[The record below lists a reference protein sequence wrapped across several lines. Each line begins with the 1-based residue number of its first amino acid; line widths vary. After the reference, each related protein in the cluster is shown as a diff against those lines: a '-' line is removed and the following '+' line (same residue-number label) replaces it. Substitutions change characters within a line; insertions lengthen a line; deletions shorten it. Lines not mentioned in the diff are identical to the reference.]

1 MKLWSWWKKRSQNF
15 RMRTAPFRVTSTS
28 AAERVTPCDWYAVGL
43 DKLVNTSGDSSL
55 CFRPLEPKLEVNL
68 YIVWKKFQVFSRA
81 AERFLA
87 VLQEPQNFTGSGEI

>member
-1 MKLWSWWKKRSQNF
+1 M
-15 RMRTAPFRVTSTS
+15 AV
-28 AAERVTPCDWYAVGL
+28 VYAVGL
-43 DKLVNTSGDSSL
+43 DKLVNTSGDRSL

-87 VLQEPQNFTGSGEI
+87 VLQEQQDFAGSGEAGRHSDSHA